1 MGIREA
7 NIRSLA
13 CPDAVQEQ
21 IALYAAGLAEVLGD
35 NPCGVYLYGS
45 LAQGCYHPATSGM
58 DVIVARRERQNKVAA
73 RGQ

>member
-1 MGIREA
+1 M
-7 NIRSLA
+7 
-13 CPDAVQEQ
+13 
-21 IALYAAGLAEVLGD
+21 YAAGLAEVLGD